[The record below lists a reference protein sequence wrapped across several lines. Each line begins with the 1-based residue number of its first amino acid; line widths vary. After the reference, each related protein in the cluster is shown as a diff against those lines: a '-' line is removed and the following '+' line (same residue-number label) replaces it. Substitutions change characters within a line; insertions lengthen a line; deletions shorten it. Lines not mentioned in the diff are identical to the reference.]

1 MTTFRHIA
9 QLFVSLGVRLAVPVL
24 TALILAP
31 AHGVQAAEK
40 IASHWAGD
48 NPLKVDGDGRDWE
61 NYPIKYFRDQEVS
74 IGLANDS
81 ANLYVLMRFRD
92 AKWMRTIRMTGL
104 NLYFDN
110 KGGKKKRF
118 TLTYRGGPD
127 PSQLK
132 GLDSMGMGQGGR
144 RGEMSDEMK
153 NRMEERMQE
162 RKGQEFVCAIDD
174 LIYDKPIP
182 SDGAEGPRAAATYE
196 DGFFTYEFSVPL
208 KEYVVQFYGIDAKP
222 GSKVGIGLLWGDMSE
237 MKEQMR
243 GDGPPGGGMG
253 GGPGGGMG
261 GGGFPGGGMGGGMG
275 GGPPGGG
282 MGRPSGGAG
291 RDMPEKQEIWIKS
304 MLAAGA
310 VSQTGDKN

>member
-1 MTTFRHIA
+1 MATFRNIV
-9 QLFVSLGVRLAVPVL
+9 QPFVSLGVRLAVPVL

-31 AHGVQAAEK
+31 EHGVQAAEK

-61 NYPIKYFRDQEVS
+61 NYPVKYFRDQEVS
-74 IGLANDS
+74 VGLANDS

-132 GLDSMGMGQGGR
+132 GLDSMDMGPGG

-153 NRMEERMQE
+153 SRMEERMKE

-174 LIYDKPIP
+174 QIYDKPIP
-182 SDGAEGPRAAATYE
+182 SDGSEGPRAAAVYE
-196 DGFFTYEFSVPL
+196 EGFFTYEFSVPL
-208 KEYVVQFYGIDAKP
+208 KEYVVRFYGIDAQP
-222 GSKVGIGLLWGDMSE
+222 DGAVGIGLSWGDMSE
-237 MKEQMR
+237 LKQEMR
-243 GDGPPGGGMG
+243 GEGSPGGMMG
-253 GGPGGGMG
+253 GGR
-261 GGGFPGGGMGGGMG
+261 GGGMG

-282 MGRPSGGAG
+282 MGGPPGGAG
-291 RDMPEKQEIWIKS
+291 RELPKKQEIWIKS
-304 MLAAGA
+304 TLAAGA
-310 VSQTGDKN
+310 ESQTADKN